1 MGMRV
6 MRKKLNIFTLQLSIY
21 YILGKAISI
30 GANADIVKS
39 KREKEIGFVVERW
52 LQFLLHWI
60 NAKSARVASH
70 HPAFMS
76 NCLT

>member
-21 YILGKAISI
+21 YILGKVISI

-52 LQFLLHWI
+52 LQFLLLWL
-60 NAKSARVASH
+60 NSKGTRVASH